1 MSTTAQARSD
11 IATENVLRNFWS
23 MLPRRFFFDDMPD
36 KGLFAGVATLG
47 FILILFLK
55 VEALGSELVCVLAV
69 TLMLAYGVAAYH
81 IPAVRLRLDRL
92 GDNFYYLGF
101 IYTLAS
107 LSAALVQM
115 RSGIEVDAVLGN
127 FGVALITTI
136 VGIAGRVVFVQ
147 MRSEIDDV
155 EEVIR
160 RDILELAGA
169 LKGQLSGAIQD
180 FDTFRTGLRQI
191 ATETLQESADYGK
204 AHIQKIAA
212 VAEAAAARINTAFDE
227 KKSHAEELVKVST
240 ALSAATGDLITRM
253 NNAQIASSDHEK
265 AHIQKIAAVAEAA
278 AARINTAFDDKRS
291 HAEELIRVNIK
302 LSAAVD
308 DLISR
313 MKEADLPTEQLI
325 SWLNRFTSA
334 LEVIARAVTKRR
346 RWFRWKKK
354 PATVIE

>member
-1 MSTTAQARSD
+1 MPTAAQAPSEQ
-11 IATENVLRNFWS
+11 ATAEVLRNFWS

-47 FILILFLK
+47 FVLILVLK
-55 VEALGSELVCVLAV
+55 IEALGPELVCALAV
-69 TLMLAYGVAAYH
+69 ALMLAYGVAAYR
-81 IPAVRLRLDRL
+81 IPSVRLRLDRL

-115 RSGIEVDAVLGN
+115 RNGIEIDAVLGN

-160 RDILELAGA
+160 RDILEAASA
-169 LKGQLSGAIQD
+169 LKGQLSGAIED

-191 ATETLQESADYGK
+191 AKETLQESADYGT

-227 KKSHAEELVKVST
+227 KKLY
-240 ALSAATGDLITRM
+240 G
-253 NNAQIASSDHEK
+253 
-265 AHIQKIAAVAEAA
+265 
-278 AARINTAFDDKRS
+278 
-291 HAEELIRVNIK
+291 EELIKVNIK
-302 LSAAVD
+302 LAAAVD
-308 DLISR
+308 DLMFR
-313 MKEADLPTEQLI
+313 MEKVDLPTEHLA
-325 SWLNRFTSA
+325 SRLNSFTSA
-334 LEVIARAVTKRR
+334 LEQYLQQLGKAVSAVVNLATPKRR
-346 RWFRWKKK
+346 RWRWWRNRSH
-354 PATVIE
+354 TNN